1 MQYSISSKHRQTKR
15 FAHTLK
21 QTLID
26 MGKLLQPTTS
36 LKVEC
41 SITGKQILD
50 KATSEYLEAY
60 SDTYGEGPQSTVSF
74 SSSTAGPAPE
84 IPTPRTLSG
93 GFARVLRKQSSMSAR
108 RLSSFGEDISTPKE
122 EDRKKL

>member
-1 MQYSISSKHRQTKR
+1 MQYSISSKHRQTER

-41 SITGKQILD
+41 SITGKQSLELD
-50 KATSEYLEAY
+50 KATTEYLEAY
-60 SDTYGEGPQSTVSF
+60 SDTYGEGPQSAVSF
-74 SSSTAGPAPE
+74 SDSTKGPSPA
-84 IPTPRTLSG
+84 TPRAASA
-93 GFARVLRKQSSMSAR
+93 GFARVLQKQSSMSLK
-108 RLSSFGEDISTPKE
+108 RLSSFGVDITPRE